1 MLRPSVNGGADH
13 GSSIVIGMFRS
24 DLATVLA
31 APARATAVPLALAAL
46 VSVLRI
52 GLTLAQ
58 PWPLAIAVD
67 TVTAGAAP
75 GPLAGTEPRLVV
87 AACGLALIA
96 ISLVAGLLDMAGE
109 RLAEGAAQRC
119 GALLRQRMFDHS
131 LTRSLRWHDG
141 QPTGELV
148 SRLTT
153 DVGRVLDGLVALCA
167 GALAD
172 GLLLAGSLL
181 LLIWVAPGLAAIGLA
196 VVPVLAALSV
206 RQRRRVRA
214 AHQRA
219 RAESGRLTAAATDL
233 LRNVRAVQAFGRADH
248 ASAAFRR
255 RNDSVATVETAAV
268 GVESRWLPLSDAVLA
283 LGTGLVLV
291 IGGWQVLS
299 GALTVG
305 ALLVATAYLRQL
317 YTPVRS
323 LTRLSGVLAKASAS
337 ASRIAD
343 VLDCDLG
350 VLDSPGATS
359 VPAIRRVELVDVA
372 FGYETGRPVLR
383 HLSLQLAPGELVC
396 LVGPSGAGKS
406 TVLNL
411 LLRLYDPDAGRVLID
426 GRDARSLQQG
436 SLRERIAFVPQ
447 DPWLLDATVAANIA
461 FGSRTATRAEVL
473 EAGRIAHVDEFID
486 RLPQGWDTR
495 LGEGGVRLSGGQ
507 RRRIALARAAVSG
520 ASLLLLDEP
529 TAALDPAAAD
539 AVLQAVVA
547 SRRGR
552 TTLIVTHDQRVTRIA
567 DRVVDIRDPRTDL
580 VPSGTEHPT
589 LTLER
594 R

>member
-1 MLRPSVNGGADH
+1 MLRPSVNGGSDR
-13 GSSIVIGMFRS
+13 GPRIVVGMIRS
-24 DLATVLA
+24 DLVTVLA
-31 APARATAVPLALAAL
+31 APARATAAPLALAAL
-46 VSVLRI
+46 VSVVRI

-67 TVTAGAAP
+67 TVTSGTAP
-75 GPLAGTEPRLVV
+75 GSLRGADPWLVIAGCGLVLVV
-87 AACGLALIA
+87 V
-96 ISLVAGLLDMAGE
+96 SLGAGLLDMAGE
-109 RLAEGAAQRC
+109 RLAEGSAERC
-119 GALLRQRMFDHS
+119 GALLRQQMFDHS

-153 DVGRVLDGLVALCA
+153 DVGRVLDALVAVCA

-172 GLLLAGSLL
+172 VLLLAGSLL
-181 LLIWVAPGLAAIGLA
+181 LLGWVDPGLAAIGLA
-196 VVPVLAALSV
+196 VVPLLALLSV
-206 RQRRRVRA
+206 RQRRRVRS

-219 RAESGRLTAAATDL
+219 RTESGRLTAAATDL

-255 RNDSVATVETAAV
+255 RNEMVADIEVAAV

-283 LGTGLVLV
+283 VGTGLVLV
-291 IGGWQVLS
+291 IGSWQVLS
-299 GALTVG
+299 GGLAVG
-305 ALLVATAYLRQL
+305 ALLVATSYLRQL
-317 YTPVRS
+317 YAPVRS

-337 ASRIAD
+337 AARIAE
-343 VLDCDLG
+343 VLGCDLA
-350 VLDSPGATS
+350 VVDEVGATTVS
-359 VPAIRRVELVDVA
+359 PIRQAELRDVT
-372 FGYETGRPVLR
+372 FGYEPGRPVLSR
-383 HLSLQLAPGELVC
+383 FDLQLAPGELVC
-396 LVGPSGAGKS
+396 LIGPSGAGKS
-406 TVLNL
+406 TVLSL
-411 LLRLYDPDAGRVLID
+411 LLRLYDPDKGQVLID
-426 GRDARSLQQG
+426 GHDARTLQQR

-461 FGSRTATRAEVL
+461 FGARTATRAEVL
-473 EAGRIAHVDEFID
+473 DAGRIACVDEFID
-486 RLPQGWDTR
+486 RLPQGWDTP

-552 TTLIVTHDQRVTRIA
+552 TALIVTHDERVTRIA
-567 DRVVDIRDPRTDL
+567 DRVVDIRSREPISSRPGTIIPR
-580 VPSGTEHPT
+580 
-589 LTLER
+589 
-594 R
+594 